1 MTDPNSIN
9 QMTDELLGEGI
20 DDLSNLLA
28 SLELIAANNSQNILD
43 ARDHI
48 DSALA
53 LLTTER
59 DKYLY
64 AREDASFNK

>member
-9 QMTDELLGEGI
+9 QMTDELIREGI

-28 SLELIAANNSQNILD
+28 SLELIAANSQNILD

-64 AREDASFNK
+64 ARGDASFNK